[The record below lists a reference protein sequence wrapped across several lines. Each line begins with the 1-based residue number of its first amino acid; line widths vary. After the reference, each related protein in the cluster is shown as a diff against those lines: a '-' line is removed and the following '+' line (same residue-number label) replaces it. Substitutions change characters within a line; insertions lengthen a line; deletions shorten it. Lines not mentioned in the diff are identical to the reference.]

1 MGLFVLKTVI
11 YTLRPFW
18 SSLFQAF
25 RQQNAGEKFTK
36 KKKRKKKEKK
46 NLPPPRF
53 PGVQFSLPTDR
64 RALLSERP
72 EQGNFGLE
80 SRMVF
85 EATTGVYERIYRFNS
100 K

>member
-1 MGLFVLKTVI
+1 MGLFGLKTVI

-25 RQQNAGEKFTK
+25 RQQSAGEKFTK
-36 KKKRKKKEKK
+36 KKK

>member
-1 MGLFVLKTVI
+1 MLWFYCELYSPQVADQPVPGVQIVE
-11 YTLRPFW
+11 R
-18 SSLFQAF
+18 
-25 RQQNAGEKFTK
+25 G
-36 KKKRKKKEKK
+36 RKIHEEKK

-85 EATTGVYERIYRFNS
+85 EATTGVYERIYRFKS